1 MEALTLDQLQ
11 ALAKQTQDPSISIFM
26 PTHRAGPDT
35 QQDPIRFRN
44 LLREAERRLLDGG
57 MGPREVGELLRP
69 AHDLLEDSN
78 FWRHQYD
85 GLAVYVAPGDFHAFR
100 LPFRV
105 DELSAVA
112 RSYYVK
118 PLLPLFTNNG
128 HFYVLAFSQ
137 NEVRLF
143 EGTRHSIGQ
152 IDLPEEMPQSLADA
166 LPYDDMEK
174 QLQFHTGTPQG
185 GGRSAMFHGH
195 GAGDEDQ
202 KVRIE
207 RYLNLVDAGLR
218 EMLQTQRAP
227 LVLAGVDYLLPL
239 YRKVSEYGQI
249 AADGITGSAERMR
262 PEELHEQAWRIVEP
276 HFRQET
282 DEVIAQYQQLAGT
295 GRASD
300 QLEEVVAAAFYGR
313 VDKLVLAADTPVW
326 GVFDR
331 ESGKVLH
338 YQDRQSSEDD
348 LALVD
353 FAATQTLQNGG
364 TVYALSQKEMPTGS
378 PVIAVLRY

>member
-1 MEALTLDQLQ
+1 MENLSIDLLQ
-11 ALAKQTQDPSISIFM
+11 ALAQQTQDPSISIFM

-44 LLREAERRLLDGG
+44 LLREAERRLLDTG
-57 MGPREVGELLRP
+57 MGPRDVGELLRP
-69 AHDLLEDSN
+69 AHDLLEDLS

-105 DELSAVA
+105 EELAAVA

-128 HFYVLAFSQ
+128 HYYVLAISQ

-152 IDLPEEMPQSLADA
+152 IDLPDAMPQSLDDA
-166 LPYDDMEK
+166 LPTEEAEK
-174 QLQFHTGTPQG
+174 QLGFRSGGSTP
-185 GGRSAMFHGH
+185 GGRSTIYYGH
-195 GAGDEDQ
+195 GTGDEDQ

-218 EMLQTQRAP
+218 EMLQAQRAP

-276 HFRQET
+276 YFRQET

-300 QLEEVVAAAFYGR
+300 QLEEVVAAAYFGR

-326 GVFDR
+326 GIFDR
-331 ESGKVLH
+331 ESGRVVH
-338 YQDRQSSEDD
+338 YQDTQSHEDD

-353 FAATQTLQNGG
+353 FAATQTLQTGG
-364 TVYALSQKEMPTGS
+364 RVYALSQKEMPTGS